1 MSIKMI
7 NFWEGYFNGSFNCN
21 LSCSYYFSNMNEIFI
36 KGSVEQVID
45 SDRFIYKI
53 FDGEM
58 IWLVNSTKQLQQGFQ
73 VEIYGRVSLEI
84 QYKDIG
90 EVSIASLKQV
100 IVDADKVDIIGR
112 GDEVRNMVG
121 IIW

>member
-1 MSIKMI
+1 
-7 NFWEGYFNGSFNCN
+7 
-21 LSCSYYFSNMNEIFI
+21 MNEIFI
-36 KGSVEQVID
+36 KGTVEQVID
-45 SDRFIYKI
+45 SNRFYYKI

-58 IWLVNSTKQLQQGFQ
+58 IWLVNSTKQLQQGYE

-84 QYKDIG
+84 QYKEKC

-100 IVDADKVDIIGR
+100 IVDADKVDIVG
-112 GDEVRNMVG
+112 GNDKVENFVG

>member
-1 MSIKMI
+1 MK
-7 NFWEGYFNGSFNCN
+7 GT
-21 LSCSYYFSNMNEIFI
+21 NEIFI

-45 SDRFIYKI
+45 SDRFYYKI

-58 IWLVNSTKQLQQGFQ
+58 IWLVNSTKQLQQGYE

-84 QYKDIG
+84 QYKEIG
-90 EVSIASLKQV
+90 EVSVASLKQV
-100 IVDADKVDIIGR
+100 IVDADKVDIISV
-112 GDEVRNMVG
+112 GDLVENSVG

>member
-1 MSIKMI
+1 
-7 NFWEGYFNGSFNCN
+7 
-21 LSCSYYFSNMNEIFI
+21 MNEIFI

-45 SDRFIYKI
+45 SDRFYYKI

-58 IWLVNSTKQLQQGFQ
+58 IWLVNSTKQLQQGYE

-84 QYKDIG
+84 HYKEIC

-100 IVDADKVDIIGR
+100 IVDVHKMDIISV
-112 GDEVRNMVG
+112 GDLVENSVG

>member
-1 MSIKMI
+1 MK
-7 NFWEGYFNGSFNCN
+7 G
-21 LSCSYYFSNMNEIFI
+21 LNEIFI

-45 SDRFIYKI
+45 SDRFYYKV

-58 IWLVNSTKQLQQGFQ
+58 IWLVNSTKQLQRGYK
-73 VEIYGRVSLEI
+73 VEIYGRVSLDI
-84 QYKDIG
+84 QYKEIS

-100 IVDADKVDIIGR
+100 IVDADKVDIVSV
-112 GDEVRNMVG
+112 GDLVENSVG

>member
-1 MSIKMI
+1 MNIKML
-7 NFWEGYFNGSFNCN
+7 NFWKDYYNGSFNCN

-36 KGSVEQVID
+36 KGTVEQVID
-45 SDRFIYKI
+45 SDRFYYKI

-58 IWLVNSTKQLQQGFQ
+58 IWLVNSTKQLQQGYE

-84 QYKDIG
+84 QYKEIG

-100 IVDADKVDIIGR
+100 IVDADKVDIMGGSDKIQYM
-112 GDEVRNMVG
+112 DG